1 MHHQGEATPGGKES
15 GDAESRIPVW
25 KDPEERRED
34 QMFDAANL
42 KYPSARYPLF
52 SDGGM
57 VNASTPQAAAAG
69 IEMLRKGGNAMEAAV
84 AAAAALTVVEP
95 TANGLGSDAF
105 ALIWSEKDHK
115 LFGLNASG
123 YAPALA
129 TGERILADH
138 RDEKG
143 KMPKHG
149 WTPVTVPGAVSAWSA
164 IRRRFGCLSMTE
176 LLSPAIHYAAEG
188 YPLGAAQAG
197 IWNRLGKE
205 YRKTLKGPQYEEWFK
220 VFWFGTENGTDG
232 GKRFPGE
239 RIRLPLH
246 AQTLEKIAGTDG
258 ESFYRGDLAKIMDAQ
273 SRKYGGL
280 LRRDDLEQFIPEWV
294 EPVSVNYRG
303 YDVCEIPPNGQGMVA
318 LMALNILNHVSLG
331 QKDDP
336 LTWHRQ
342 LEAMKLAFSDGLHY
356 ITEPGEMRLD
366 YHSLLT
372 KEYGASRAA
381 LIGKEAQVYSH
392 GTPPEGGTVYLCTA
406 DAQGN
411 MVSYIQSNYNA
422 FGSGIVVAGTG
433 IALQNRGSDF
443 SLDPDH
449 ANYIRPHKRT
459 YHTIIP
465 GFLMKDGEPVGPFGV
480 MGGYMQPQGHVQTLM
495 NRIDF
500 HMNPQQA
507 LDAPRWMWQK
517 EKTVWLEKTVD
528 KSIAEELSGLGHDI
542 RIAES
547 SGMFGKGQII
557 QRMPDGI
564 LCGGTEPRYDS
575 NIALL

>member
-1 MHHQGEATPGGKES
+1 
-15 GDAESRIPVW
+15 
-25 KDPEERRED
+25 
-34 QMFDAANL
+34 MFDAAFL
-42 KYPSARYPLF
+42 KYPSSRYPLF

-69 IEMLRKGGNAMEAAV
+69 IEMLRRGGNAMDAII
-84 AAAAALTVVEP
+84 AAASTLTVVEP

-105 ALIWSEKDHK
+105 ALIWSQKDKK

-129 TGERILADH
+129 SAERILLEH

-143 KMPKHG
+143 RMPARG
-149 WTPVTVPGAVSAWSA
+149 WTPVTVPGAISAWIA
-164 IRRRFGCLSMTE
+164 IRRKFASLSMKD
-176 LLSPAIHYAAEG
+176 LLEPAIHYARDG
-188 YPLGAAQAG
+188 YPLGAAQAAV
-197 IWNRLGKE
+197 WNRTGKE
-205 YRKTLKGPQYEEWFK
+205 YTRTLRGPQFEEWFR
-220 VFWFGTENGTDG
+220 VFWG
-232 GKRFPGE
+232 GDTLGNCGDKRYPGE
-239 RIRLPLH
+239 RIKLPDH
-246 AQTLEKIAGTDG
+246 ADTLEQIAQTDG
-258 ESFYRGDLAKIMDAQ
+258 ESFYRGRLAQRIDAQ
-273 SRKYGGL
+273 SRKFGGL

-294 EPVSVNYRG
+294 EPASVRYRG
-303 YDVCEIPPNGQGMVA
+303 FDVCEIPPNGQGMVA
-318 LMALNILNHVSLG
+318 LMALNILENMHFT
-331 QKDDP
+331 QKEDP

-342 LEAMKLAFSDGLHY
+342 LEAMKLAFADGLHY
-356 ITEPGEMRLD
+356 ITEPGEMELD
-366 YHSLLT
+366 YHRLLAP
-372 KEYGASRAA
+372 EYGTQRAA
-381 LIGKEAQVYSH
+381 LITDEAQVFSH
-392 GTPPEGGTVYLCTA
+392 GTPPSGGTVYLCSA

-411 MVSYIQSNYNA
+411 MVSYIQSNYQG

-433 IALQNRGSDF
+433 IALQNRGYDF
-443 SLDPDH
+443 SLDPKH

-517 EKTVWLEKTVD
+517 EKTVYLEKSVD
-528 KSIAEELSGLGHDI
+528 PAIVRDLEARGHKILIAEN
-542 RIAES
+542 

-557 QRMPDGI
+557 QRMPDRV